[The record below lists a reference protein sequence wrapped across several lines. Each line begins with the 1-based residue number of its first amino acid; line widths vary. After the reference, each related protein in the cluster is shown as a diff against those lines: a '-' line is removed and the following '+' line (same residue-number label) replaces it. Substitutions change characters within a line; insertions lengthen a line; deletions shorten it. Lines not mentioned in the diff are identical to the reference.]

1 MLAVSPRQTVIL
13 VLTTMGGFH
22 ISLLAWPKAPG
33 KGSSSTQVTAT
44 KTGDNCTAGIKANGV
59 ENGEWNPTFAGMS
72 WNFGARACALTWLA
86 AVLTPA
92 VAAEAPVLR
101 DPSEMVVRQEPPK
114 VVPRVDQLATP
125 ENTSIVVSLGR
136 QRAYL
141 LVDGEVA
148 IDAPVS
154 TGKRRGQT
162 PVGEYTILEKAARH
176 LSSLHGDFVDAEG
189 RVFEQDGLRTGFK
202 RPVAPG
208 ESITVRAHVRGPSE
222 PGGRPG

>member
-1 MLAVSPRQTVIL
+1 
-13 VLTTMGGFH
+13 
-22 ISLLAWPKAPG
+22 
-33 KGSSSTQVTAT
+33 
-44 KTGDNCTAGIKANGV
+44 
-59 ENGEWNPTFAGMS
+59 
-72 WNFGARACALTWLA
+72 
-86 AVLTPA
+86 
-92 VAAEAPVLR
+92 
-101 DPSEMVVRQEPPK
+101 MVVRQEPPK

-189 RVFEQDGLRTGFK
+189 RV
-202 RPVAPG
+202 
-208 ESITVRAHVRGPSE
+208 VRAGVSTRIDAAPSGTTFQPSE
-222 PGGRPG
+222 VRYFLRLTAEGLALHAGRVPGYPAADTAVRLPPDIAPLFFQRVQAGTPVKIED